1 MLKEYLPLSQIQQIE
16 SVESWQKAVEAV
28 AKPLL
33 DNGSIEPKYLERIL
47 QLTGEIG
54 PYYVIAPE
62 IAMPHS
68 RPEDGVLKQ
77 ALSLVVLKQGV
88 NFGSENDPVK
98 IVLMLA
104 AKDNNSHIEM
114 LSAVAELFSDEEAV
128 QQIIQ
133 ASDIQ
138 TISEVVYRY

>member
-1 MLKEYLPLSQIQQIE
+1 MLKDNLPLSQIQQVE
-16 SVESWQKAVEAV
+16 SVENWQQAVELA

-33 DNGSIEPKYLERIL
+33 KNGAIEPNYLQRIL
-47 QLTGEIG
+47 QLTEEIG

-88 NFGSENDPVK
+88 NFNSENDPVR

-104 AKDNNSHIEM
+104 AKDNTSHIEM
-114 LSAVAELFSDEEAV
+114 LSAVAELFSDDDAV

-133 ASDIQ
+133 ASDVNE
-138 TISEVVYRY
+138 ISEVVYRY

>member
-1 MLKEYLPLSQIQQIE
+1 MLKDNLPLSQIQQVE
-16 SVESWQKAVEAV
+16 SVENWQQAVELA

-33 DNGSIEPKYLERIL
+33 KNGAIEPKYLQRIL
-47 QLTGEIG
+47 QLTEEIG

-88 NFGSENDPVK
+88 NFNSENDPVR

-104 AKDNNSHIEM
+104 AKDNTSHIEM
-114 LSAVAELFSDEEAV
+114 LSAVAELFSDDDAV

-133 ASDIQ
+133 ASDVNE
-138 TISEVVYRY
+138 ISEVVYRY